1 MPNFTDLVNN
11 AYESAYG
18 NAYDLSLKKKYSKPK
33 IYTAKGDLKKRW
45 YVYFSYRDPQSG
57 KLKMQTPFYGD
68 ANKYK
73 TKEERLAALGIYS
86 KVISKLLSE
95 GYNPYEDNT
104 ERFYAS
110 EDGKEAV
117 VNKEPIPEVKEE
129 TVKTVLPVEVPQAT
143 EEVKETEIGEG
154 FIEALDFDLNLKKRL
169 LRESSL
175 RSYENHLSVF
185 RRWVGE
191 NHPKLKYIAQL
202 DKKVVLEFLN
212 DVLDRTSARNY
223 NNYRASLSSMMG
235 TLESNDKV
243 MNNFVKNIKKLKTD
257 PKRNKTYS
265 REEQEG
271 IFQYLED
278 NDPLLLHFIKFVSYS
293 FMRPIEVCR
302 LKVGDLDLKNKTLSF
317 KAKNSP
323 LKTKIIPDILIDELP
338 DLSSLKKKD
347 SLFTPNGMGGVW
359 DITPDQKRGYFTKRF
374 KKVVKDEFGFDEDYG
389 IYSFR
394 HTFIT
399 KLYRQMSQ
407 KTNPHTAKGN
417 LMLITGHTSMA
428 ALEKYLRD
436 IDAELPSDYSEMLK
450 N

>member
-33 IYTAKGDLKKRW
+33 IYTAKGDLSKRW

-57 KLKMQTPFYGD
+57 KLKMQTPFYGE

-95 GYNPYEDNT
+95 GYNPYGDNT
-104 ERFYAS
+104 ERFYAGQ
-110 EDGKEAV
+110 EAKGAV
-117 VNKEPIPEVKEE
+117 VNKEPIPVVKVE
-129 TVKTVLPVEVPQAT
+129 TEKAVAEIKTSQEI
-143 EEVKETEIGEG
+143 KETEKGQS
-154 FIEALDFDLNLKKRL
+154 FIEALEFDLNLKKRL

-175 RSYENHLSVF
+175 RSYNNHLSMF
-185 RRWVGE
+185 RRWMKDNYPQV
-191 NHPKLKYIAQL
+191 KFIVQL

-243 MNNFVKNIKKLKTD
+243 ASNFVKNIKKLKTD

-265 REEQEG
+265 REEQEK
-271 IFQYLED
+271 IFQYLEG

-338 DLSSLKKKD
+338 DLSILKKKD

-450 N
+450 S

>member
-33 IYTAKGDLKKRW
+33 IYTAKGDLNKRW
-45 YVYFSYRDPQSG
+45 YVYFSYRDPKSG
-57 KLKMQTPFYGD
+57 KLKMQTPFYGN
-68 ANKYK
+68 ANQHK

-86 KVISKLLSE
+86 KIISQLLSE

-110 EDGKEAV
+110 EEGKEAV
-117 VNKEPIPEVKEE
+117 VNKEPVQDAKEE
-129 TVKTVLPVEVPQAT
+129 TVKIVPKVEVSQ
-143 EEVKETEIGEG
+143 ESKETEIGEG

-185 RRWVGE
+185 RRWIEE

-243 MNNFVKNIKKLKTD
+243 TSNFVKNIKKLKTD

-265 REEQEG
+265 REEQER

-394 HTFIT
+394 HTFFT

-436 IDAELPSDYSEMLK
+436 IDAELPSDYSEILK